1 MKKNKIVLIGAFIV
15 AFCVAIFVIFSHH
28 LEQNVSPEAELK
40 KTTQLTKPTSLQ
52 QVKLAQSQARAMA
65 KVAQV
70 RQAEQS
76 QDVTLT
82 VSDKANL
89 EELATNKRIE
99 IEQATLDYND
109 ESLDEDERKLIK
121 LQIQNL
127 MNEYNQLILPLA
139 ISKMSQTSNSG

>member
-1 MKKNKIVLIGAFIV
+1 M
-15 AFCVAIFVIFSHH
+15 
-28 LEQNVSPEAELK
+28 
-40 KTTQLTKPTSLQ
+40 Q